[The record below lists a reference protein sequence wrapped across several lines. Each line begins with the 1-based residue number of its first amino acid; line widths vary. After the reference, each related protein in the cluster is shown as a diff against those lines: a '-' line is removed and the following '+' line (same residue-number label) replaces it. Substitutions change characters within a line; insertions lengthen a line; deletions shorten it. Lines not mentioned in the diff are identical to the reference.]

1 MAKYVLVT
9 VMCDSDLERMLE
21 VPSKHPSINTLE
33 LFLDVKPTASVVPPP
48 ADFSWSMAKPSGPSK
63 RQKRTQ
69 PANKD
74 EPKNYSYAD
83 GKGKGKGKSK
93 EPPSDE
99 ELRNAILD
107 ILKVMDFKMASFTD
121 IIKQLAD
128 KFRYNL
134 TARKSSIE
142 VMIQYEL
149 EKYAADSEEEEEED
163 EGEEE
168 EEEDEE
174 GLW

>member
-1 MAKYVLVT
+1 
-9 VMCDSDLERMLE
+9 
-21 VPSKHPSINTLE
+21 
-33 LFLDVKPTASVVPPP
+33 
-48 ADFSWSMAKPSGPSK
+48 MAKPS
-63 RQKRTQ
+63 
-69 PANKD
+69 
-74 EPKNYSYAD
+74 E
-83 GKGKGKGKSK
+83 GKGKGKSK

-121 IIKQLAD
+121 IIKQLGMSVRLAD

-149 EKYAADSEEEEEED
+149 EKYAADSEEEDEED
-163 EGEEE
+163 EDEE

>member
-1 MAKYVLVT
+1 MQEEGTSKQKSAKQ
-9 VMCDSDLERMLE
+9 S
-21 VPSKHPSINTLE
+21 NTE
-33 LFLDVKPTASVVPPP
+33 LQ
-48 ADFSWSMAKPSGPSK
+48 SK
-63 RQKRTQ
+63 RLAMQTSKTQ
-69 PANKD
+69 
-74 EPKNYSYAD
+74 

-149 EKYAADSEEEEEED
+149 EKYAADSEEEEDEED
-163 EGEEE
+163 EDEE

>member
-1 MAKYVLVT
+1 MQEEGTSKQKSAKQ
-9 VMCDSDLERMLE
+9 S
-21 VPSKHPSINTLE
+21 NT
-33 LFLDVKPTASVVPPP
+33 
-48 ADFSWSMAKPSGPSK
+48 
-63 RQKRTQ
+63 
-69 PANKD
+69 
-74 EPKNYSYAD
+74 

-149 EKYAADSEEEEEED
+149 EKYAADSEEEEDEED
-163 EGEEE
+163 EDEE